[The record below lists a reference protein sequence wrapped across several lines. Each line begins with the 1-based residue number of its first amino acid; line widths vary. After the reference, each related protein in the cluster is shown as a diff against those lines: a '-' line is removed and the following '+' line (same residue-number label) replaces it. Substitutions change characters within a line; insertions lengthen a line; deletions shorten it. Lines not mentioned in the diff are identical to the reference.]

1 MATGSGATEAEQ
13 TSIEDELMASWE
25 MMGPGALN
33 SHAMATAEKA
43 MAEKGRARGGV
54 AGGDAPHGSKVAC
67 GRAAERMVGLGFR
80 CWARGRQT
88 GDSRFFD
95 VCSRQYIQRYGL
107 KTGLVLAT
115 RLGSWVDALERLRR
129 RPLSLY
135 SIQAV
140 GFSHDEVVAI
150 SMIAACQHAECPAL
164 RACLFAIT
172 DAAETA
178 LPQHAAQ
185 DFADG
190 LIDAGQILRSDC
202 ITYPLQHLAAP
213 QSLGGRAGIAN

>member
-13 TSIEDELMASWE
+13 ASIEDELMASWD

-33 SHAMATAEKA
+33 SHAMAMAEKA
-43 MAEKGRARGGV
+43 QASGDVADGG
-54 AGGDAPHGSKVAC
+54 AAHGSKVAC

-129 RPLSLY
+129 RPLSLF

-150 SMIAACQHAECPAL
+150 SMIAACQHAECPAM

-190 LIDAGQILRSDC
+190 LIDAGQILRPDC

>member
-1 MATGSGATEAEQ
+1 MTA
-13 TSIEDELMASWE
+13 
-25 MMGPGALN
+25 PGAI
-33 SHAMATAEKA
+33 AAP
-43 MAEKGRARGGV
+43 GPRG
-54 AGGDAPHGSKVAC
+54 AGDC
-67 GRAAERMVGLGFR
+67 GRIAERMVGLGFR
-80 CWARGRQT
+80 CWARGRLT
-88 GDSRFFD
+88 GDTRFFD

-115 RLGSWVDALERLRR
+115 RLGSWVDALERMRQ
-129 RPLSLY
+129 RPLSLFR
-135 SIQAV
+135 IEAA

-164 RACLFAIT
+164 RACLYAIT
-172 DAAETA
+172 EAAETD

-190 LIDAGQILRSDC
+190 LIDAGQILRPDC

-213 QSLGGRAGIAN
+213 GSAAGPQGFAN